1 MLPMHRLL
9 ALTITLL
16 AACGEADAPPADRSA
31 AGTLTDSAV
40 VVLDSAQQA
49 TSGVVVGSIGG
60 LPADTIKLT
69 GTLSFDP
76 SRISHV
82 GPRIQGRIRAVRVA
96 IGALVAAGDTLGL
109 LDSPELGAAQATWAK
124 AATSREVAARNL
136 ERAERLAVDGI
147 VSERRRLEAEA
158 ELRERDADLAAAA
171 QALAA
176 FGAEPDS
183 SAPGVFSL
191 RTPIGGEVVDQHAVI
206 GEVVGPES
214 ELFTVGEL
222 SRLWLILDL
231 YETDIGRVHRDA
243 SVHVRVDAQ
252 PALDIVGRI
261 SHVGAVVDSVSRSVK
276 VRVEVEN
283 PGRLLKPG
291 MFVQA
296 SLVLPSPANRVGLP
310 GTAVQRLG
318 DTTVAFVPDGAGRY
332 RAVPVR
338 LGREQAGGW
347 REVLQGLASGDRVVL
362 EGSFALKAHLQREQF
377 GGDE

>member
-1 MLPMHRLL
+1 MLPTRRLL
-9 ALTITLL
+9 TLTVTLL

-31 AGTLTDSAV
+31 AVTLTDSAV

-96 IGALVAAGDTLGL
+96 IGAPVAAGDTLGL

-124 AATSREVAARNL
+124 ATASRDVAVRNL
-136 ERAERLAVDGI
+136 ERAERLAKDGI
-147 VSERRRLEAEA
+147 VSERRRLETEA
-158 ELRERDADLAAAA
+158 ELREREADLAAAV

-183 SAPGVFSL
+183 SAPGVFPL

-214 ELFTVGEL
+214 ELFTVGDL

-243 SVHVRVDAQ
+243 IVHVRVEAL
-252 PALDIVGRI
+252 PALDIVGHI
-261 SHVGAVVDSVSRSVK
+261 SYVGAVVDSVSRSVK
-276 VRVEVEN
+276 VRVEIEN
-283 PGRLLKPG
+283 RGRQLKPG

-296 SLVLPSPANRVGLP
+296 SLVLPGLAHEVGLP
-310 GTAVQRLG
+310 NTAVQRLG
-318 DTTVAFVPDGAGRY
+318 DTTVVFVPDGAHRY
-332 RAVPVR
+332 RAAAVR

-347 REVLQGLASGDRVVL
+347 REVLEGLAPGDSVVL
-362 EGSFALKAHLQREQF
+362 AGSFALKAHLQREQF

>member
-1 MLPMHRLL
+1 MLPTRMLL
-9 ALTITLL
+9 PLILSFL
-16 AACGEADAPPADRSA
+16 IACGGGDTPPPDASSG
-31 AGTLTDSAV
+31 GTVTDAAV
-40 VVLDSAQQA
+40 VLLDSAQLA
-49 TSGVVVGSIGG
+49 TSDVVIGGVGG

-124 AATSREVAARNL
+124 AAASRDVAVRNL
-136 ERAERLAVDGI
+136 ERAERLAKDGI
-147 VSERRRLEAEA
+147 VSERRRLETEA
-158 ELRERDADLAAAA
+158 ELREREADLAAAT

-183 SAPGVFSL
+183 SAPGVFPL

-214 ELFTVGEL
+214 ELFTVGDL

-243 SVHVRVDAQ
+243 IVHIRVEAL

-261 SHVGAVVDSVSRSVK
+261 SYVGAVVDSVSRSVK
-276 VRVEVEN
+276 VRVEIEN
-283 PGRLLKPG
+283 RGGLLKPG

-296 SLVLPSPANRVGLP
+296 SLVLPSLAHQVGLP
-310 GTAVQRLG
+310 NTAVQRLG
-318 DTTVAFVPDGAGRY
+318 DTTVVFVPDGAGRF
-332 RAVPVR
+332 RAVAVR
-338 LGREQAGGW
+338 LGHERAGGW
-347 REVLQGLASGDRVVL
+347 REVLDGLAPGDSVVIS
-362 EGSFALKAHLQREQF
+362 GSFALKAHLQREQF